1 MQLPESK
8 LRALLG
14 DELDLA
20 AVNAADLCVASGAVA
35 DLEALEARLR
45 ADDLESRRVP
55 INVAAHSRLLDPH
68 LDAFRA
74 CVQKIRLS
82 SPRIPF
88 VSTLTG
94 QPASGDEL
102 TAPEYW
108 VRHLRQTVRFGDGLS
123 AVLEEPDCDAGRSRA
138 RAGTF
143 GSGAAGARQPQAG
156 LDRRLVPQGRRAGYR
171 SRLRAQRCRTT
182 LDERS
187 RSRLGSRSRS
197 RRRPQDLAAD
207 LPVRAAAPL
216 DRTRYDAGD
225 R

>member
-1 MQLPESK
+1 M
-8 LRALLG
+8 
-14 DELDLA
+14 
-20 AVNAADLCVASGAVA
+20 ASGAVA
-35 DLEALEARLR
+35 ALEALEARLR
-45 ADDLESRRVP
+45 AEDLESRRVP

-82 SPRIPF
+82 SPRIAF

-123 AVLEEPDCDAGRSRA
+123 AVLEEPGAMLVEVGPGQALSALARRA
-138 RAGTF
+138 RGSRRPASVVASCRKSEEPGTDLAF
-143 GSGAAGARQPQAG
+143 ALSAAGQLWTSG
-156 LDRRLVPQGRRAGYR
+156 HDLDWDRVRGHGGGRRI
-171 SRLRAQRCRTT
+171 
-182 LDERS
+182 
-187 RSRLGSRSRS
+187 
-197 RRRPQDLAAD
+197 AAD
-207 LPVRAAAPL
+207 LPVRAAASL